1 MGKLFLALFSYFAK
15 LFPFFQQANKT
26 EIGHIWLKMII
37 RLRPQGTL
45 HNEKFGQIFSANY
58 ESIIHG
64 SYDWIIVLEKCGL
77 NWQRYLAGS
86 SKMAPKILIFSI
98 VMGAKPSF

>member
-58 ESIIHG
+58 EP
-64 SYDWIIVLEKCGL
+64 L
-77 NWQRYLAGS
+77 NADFFLRSWTSFSLAY
-86 SKMAPKILIFSI
+86 SKSNNH
-98 VMGAKPSF
+98 